1 MIRTVALTGLALLVL
16 GACSDDPAQT
26 LDATAGLDATGVDA
40 TADAT
45 VSRDAAAADADSV
58 DAGAPA
64 AAAEDSGTP
73 PIDAG
78 SEADAGTSD
87 AGTSTSTWRRP
98 SCAAVRGSSAVTF
111 TFDEGRTLAGIPAPL
126 VGTVYTFG
134 LVTLD
139 TPNTLLAV
147 HADAVL
153 TSTDSGCS
161 WRSIGTVVADYPPT
175 LVAARGGRAYGY
187 SDNRDT
193 LFRVDGTT
201 ITLLTSPTT
210 NIKGLGVDP
219 ANPDRVRI
227 ATDTGVVMEST
238 TGGAGRFQTIG
249 VEPFPGNGLVY
260 QVSFDPRN
268 LDHVVAGA
276 ATEGA
281 KWSLDGGRTWTAAT
295 VRTTT
300 QTADRGANIFSL
312 KISPV
317 SSDVVWIEG
326 IDLGE
331 NLANL
336 PSEGRHIWRS
346 VDGGRTFQA
355 VIEKNAAVSL
365 TNGILMAPHP
375 RDSNLLYFEFGTYFG
390 GYGTDIFRYD
400 GTSRTLTVNHNNYD
414 DVGSIAFMPGDP
426 AVMFFGLVNEDIR

>member
-1 MIRTVALTGLALLVL
+1 MAWASDGALRRKFGK
-16 GACSDDPAQT
+16 SRPAQN
-26 LDATAGLDATGVDA
+26 
-40 TADAT
+40 
-45 VSRDAAAADADSV
+45 
-58 DAGAPA
+58 
-64 AAAEDSGTP
+64 
-73 PIDAG
+73 
-78 SEADAGTSD
+78 
-87 AGTSTSTWRRP
+87 RP
-98 SCAAVRGSSAVTF
+98 GMA
-111 TFDEGRTLAGIPAPL
+111 
-126 VGTVYTFG
+126 
-134 LVTLD
+134 
-139 TPNTLLAV
+139 
-147 HADAVL
+147 
-153 TSTDSGCS
+153 
-161 WRSIGTVVADYPPT
+161 
-175 LVAARGGRAYGY
+175 LVAAASISMIFALSGCKGDKGDTG
-187 SDNRDT
+187 SDGPAGPTGPAGQSCTLSDT
-193 LFRVDGTT
+193 ATGKTVTCPDGTT

-238 TGGAGRFQTIG
+238 TGGVGRFQTIG